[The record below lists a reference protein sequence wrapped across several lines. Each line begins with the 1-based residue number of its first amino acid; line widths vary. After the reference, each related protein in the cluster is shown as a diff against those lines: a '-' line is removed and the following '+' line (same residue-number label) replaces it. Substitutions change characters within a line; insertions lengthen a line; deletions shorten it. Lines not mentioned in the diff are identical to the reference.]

1 MTSAAL
7 SAKNSTTVRLLA
19 AQRALRTSVAWA
31 SPIWASLAKAYF
43 SAASRIAPG
52 LAKAHAEQLFTI
64 PPRHAGT
71 RMRAP
76 DARRETVSV
85 GRHDLAVWHDGA
97 PDAPAVLLAHGWGG
111 RGAQMASLAGPL
123 LDAGYRVVWFDQP
136 AHGGS
141 GSGRVALPDFER
153 ALHALARTHGP
164 FHAAIGHSL
173 GAAALGLALR
183 RGLRLERVVFLG
195 TPASIR
201 DHVHGFGRRL
211 GLTPRV
217 LDAMRAVVERRYGV
231 AFDDIDR
238 IEELARVT
246 TPALFIH
253 DAQDRQVP
261 FADAQRLSRLMPRA
275 HLLRTHGL
283 GHNRILHD
291 HAVLRA
297 CADFIAAPERV
308 PPQDLPLLPLPAPL
322 F

>member
-1 MTSAAL
+1 MMSATL
-7 SAKNSTTVRLLA
+7 SPIKSTIVRIIPA
-19 AQRALRTSVAWA
+19 AVALRAYFATTSRIV
-31 SPIWASLAKAYF
+31 PRLAKAQ
-43 SAASRIAPG
+43 
-52 LAKAHAEQLFTI
+52 AERLFTL
-64 PPRHAGT
+64 PPRHAHRGAL
-71 RMRAP
+71 AP
-76 DARRETVSV
+76 DARRETVTV
-85 GRHDLAVWHDGA
+85 GRHHLAVWHDGA
-97 PDAPAVLLAHGWGG
+97 PDAPAVLLSHGWGG
-111 RGAQMASLAGPL
+111 RGAQMAGFVAPL
-123 LDAGYRVVWFDQP
+123 REAGYRVVWFDQP
-136 AHGGS
+136 GHGENGA
-141 GSGRVALPDFER
+141 GQVALPDFER

-164 FHAAIGHSL
+164 FHAAVGHSL

-183 RGLRLERVVFLG
+183 HGLGLERVVFLG

-201 DHVHGFGRRL
+201 DHVRGFGRRL

-291 HAVLRA
+291 HAVLRT
-297 CADFIAAPERV
+297 CADFIAEPERV
-308 PPQDLPLLPLPAPL
+308 LPQDLPLLPLPAPL